1 MDFQIVMELS
11 AVATIIGVIV
21 SYFTFHKTSKLSYI
35 TQERKEWR
43 ADIRKIV
50 DELEVCPFSKKKRV
64 LTKLKTRINT
74 YGKLKE
80 DVGKD
85 SHIWKQIEII
95 ENCRSKEY
103 EKQKD
108 KLILFLSLL
117 LKDDWERAKK
127 EVIGE
132 PAKGIITVCLSF
144 AIIFSWIGI
153 FQANGINIRDV
164 KEVQKGIIYTS
175 PGMILIIMGLIVCF
189 LIINVLKQHTEGEG
203 WIEIIVFDAIW
214 IMVIVFGTLELV
226 AEKESSIFMQA
237 AIGMIIFS
245 GALSLFLD
253 IGKYV
258 QRKRYKSYV
267 DKIKGDEKA
276 VQNS

>member
-74 YGKLKE
+74 YGKLTE

-95 ENCRSKEY
+95 ENCRVKEY

-132 PAKGIITVCLSF
+132 PAKGIITVCLLF
-144 AIIFSWIGI
+144 AIIFSWVGI

-175 PGMILIIMGLIVCF
+175 PGMILIIMGVIVWF
-189 LIINVLKQHTEGEG
+189 LIINVLKQHTEGES
-203 WIEIIVFDAIW
+203 WIEIIVFDIICIIAIASGIW
-214 IMVIVFGTLELV
+214 GLV
-226 AEKESSIFMQA
+226 AEKEPSIFIQA

-245 GALSLFLD
+245 GALSSFLD

-258 QRKRYKSYV
+258 Q
-267 DKIKGDEKA
+267 KIGRASCRER
-276 VQNS
+276 V

>member
-95 ENCRSKEY
+95 ENCRAKEY

-153 FQANGINIRDV
+153 F
-164 KEVQKGIIYTS
+164 
-175 PGMILIIMGLIVCF
+175 
-189 LIINVLKQHTEGEG
+189 
-203 WIEIIVFDAIW
+203 
-214 IMVIVFGTLELV
+214 
-226 AEKESSIFMQA
+226 SSKWNKHKRCQ
-237 AIGMIIFS
+237 GS
-245 GALSLFLD
+245 T
-253 IGKYV
+253 
-258 QRKRYKSYV
+258 KRYYLYEPWDDLNYYGGDRLFFD
-267 DKIKGDEKA
+267 DKCVETTL
-276 VQNS
+276 

>member
-74 YGKLKE
+74 YGKLTE

-95 ENCRSKEY
+95 ENCRAKEY

-175 PGMILIIMGLIVCF
+175 PGMILIIMGLIGCF
-189 LIINVLKQHTEGEG
+189 LMINVLKQHCEGE
-203 WIEIIVFDAIW
+203 IVVIDVIW
-214 IMVIVFGTLELV
+214 TTALIFGVLILTFGNKL
-226 AEKESSIFMQA
+226 SIFIQA

-245 GALSLFLD
+245 GVLSLLLD

-258 QRKRYKSYV
+258 QGKRYKSYV

>member
-74 YGKLKE
+74 YGKLTE

-95 ENCRSKEY
+95 ENCRVKEY

-144 AIIFSWIGI
+144 AIIF
-153 FQANGINIRDV
+153 
-164 KEVQKGIIYTS
+164 
-175 PGMILIIMGLIVCF
+175 PGLVYF
-189 LIINVLKQHTEGEG
+189 KQME
-203 WIEIIVFDAIW
+203 
-214 IMVIVFGTLELV
+214 
-226 AEKESSIFMQA
+226 
-237 AIGMIIFS
+237 
-245 GALSLFLD
+245 
-253 IGKYV
+253 
-258 QRKRYKSYV
+258 
-267 DKIKGDEKA
+267 
-276 VQNS
+276 

>member
-74 YGKLKE
+74 YGKLTE

-95 ENCRSKEY
+95 P
-103 EKQKD
+103 
-108 KLILFLSLL
+108 FH
-117 LKDDWERAKK
+117 
-127 EVIGE
+127 
-132 PAKGIITVCLSF
+132 IIIALHNT
-144 AIIFSWIGI
+144 I
-153 FQANGINIRDV
+153 
-164 KEVQKGIIYTS
+164 S
-175 PGMILIIMGLIVCF
+175 PGKHTFTIGL
-189 LIINVLKQHTEGEG
+189 
-203 WIEIIVFDAIW
+203 
-214 IMVIVFGTLELV
+214 FGP
-226 AEKESSIFMQA
+226 
-237 AIGMIIFS
+237 
-245 GALSLFLD
+245 
-253 IGKYV
+253 
-258 QRKRYKSYV
+258 
-267 DKIKGDEKA
+267 
-276 VQNS
+276 

>member
-95 ENCRSKEY
+95 ENCRAKEY
-103 EKQKD
+103 EKPVSYTH
-108 KLILFLSLL
+108 LTLPTNSL
-117 LKDDWERAKK
+117 
-127 EVIGE
+127 V
-132 PAKGIITVCLSF
+132 
-144 AIIFSWIGI
+144 
-153 FQANGINIRDV
+153 
-164 KEVQKGIIYTS
+164 
-175 PGMILIIMGLIVCF
+175 
-189 LIINVLKQHTEGEG
+189 
-203 WIEIIVFDAIW
+203 
-214 IMVIVFGTLELV
+214 
-226 AEKESSIFMQA
+226 
-237 AIGMIIFS
+237 
-245 GALSLFLD
+245 
-253 IGKYV
+253 
-258 QRKRYKSYV
+258 
-267 DKIKGDEKA
+267 
-276 VQNS
+276 